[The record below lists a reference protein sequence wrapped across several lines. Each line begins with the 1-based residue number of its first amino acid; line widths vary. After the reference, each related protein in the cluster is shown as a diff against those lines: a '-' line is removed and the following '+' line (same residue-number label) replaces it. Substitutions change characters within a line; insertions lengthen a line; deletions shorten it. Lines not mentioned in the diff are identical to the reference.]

1 MKQPT
6 NVSKVGQKR
15 SRRRAVSPEA
25 REKQLIALATD
36 LAEQQL
42 IDGTASAQVISHFLK
57 LGSIREQVELEKTRS
72 EIALLKSRK
81 ESLDREERIEE
92 LFTNALESFRLYSG
106 QSLEGDEEDE

>member
-1 MKQPT
+1 MKQS
-6 NVSKVGQKR
+6 SKSPETGQKR
-15 SRRRAVSPEA
+15 TRRRAMSPEA

-42 IDGTASAQVISHFLK
+42 LDGTASAQVISHFLK
-57 LGSIREQVELEKTRS
+57 LGSMREQVELEKTRS

-92 LFTNALESFRLYSG
+92 LFSNALESFRLYSG
-106 QSLEGDEEDE
+106 QQNEGEEDG